1 MKIFS
6 IYNLIMI
13 NNTKIE
19 ICIGNI
25 DDAITASKYPID
37 RIELNSALELGGL
50 TPSLNTLI
58 TLKKTITT
66 PLCCMVRP
74 RGGDFAYTDLE
85 FETMLKDAKLLLD
98 NGADGIVFGF
108 IKDNKIDGARTSK
121 MVKLIHSYNRQA
133 IFHKAFDEIDDLDDA
148 LKTLIEL
155 KIDRVLTGGGLD
167 SDHIVE
173 GAKVIGNLQDKYGDK
188 IELLPGGGVRIN
200 NIVDVVSNAKS
211 HQVHMTSKRSINGY
225 TLLDEEQLIE
235 LLKRLG

>member
-6 IYNLIMI
+6 LYNVIMI

-50 TPSLNTLI
+50 TPSLNTLK
-58 TLKKTITT
+58 TLKEKITT

-74 RGGDFAYTDLE
+74 RGGDFVYTKLE
-85 FETMLKDAKLLLD
+85 FETMLEDAKALLD

-108 IKDNKIDGARTSK
+108 IKDGIVDIDRTTK
-121 MVKLIHSYNRQA
+121 MTELIHSYNKQA
-133 IFHKAFDEIDDLDDA
+133 IFHKAFDEIEDLDNA
-148 LKTLIEL
+148 LNTLINL
-155 KIDRVLTGGGLD
+155 HIDRVLTGGGQD
-167 SDHIVE
+167 SQHIVE
-173 GAKVIGNLQDKYGDK
+173 GSKIIGKLYDKYGDK

-200 NIVDVVSNAKS
+200 NIVDVVNNAKS
-211 HQVHMTSKRSINGY
+211 NQVHMTSKKISNGY
-225 TLLDEEQLIE
+225 TLLDEQQLIE

>member
-1 MKIFS
+1 
-6 IYNLIMI
+6 MI

-74 RGGDFAYTDLE
+74 RGGDFVYTDLE

-121 MVKLIHSYNRQA
+121 MVELIHSYNRQA